1 MEQRRKISFG
11 YGHFHQDTRMNIQKP
26 IRSASHAALHENE
39 VPGLWYGPAAIA
51 VTARSQRYRR
61 FAGVLV
67 AAATLAACSPR
78 EGAFSGSG
86 IDYPSDAQI
95 TAALQQQFAS
105 DPNSAS
111 ARELVKTLGGDKG
124 ELRYRIERVVY
135 RQGAFE
141 AHYDALLHLG
151 QPGAQSLTALY
162 AGMIPEGERLQ
173 LKAQTLQAYEAWLR
187 QQASTQ
193 EKTAPDA
200 ARALNRTL
208 DVLGKCY
215 REAQAGAD
223 VVVMQ
228 GLAALIS
235 PERKGLYAEKL
246 ASDRAAI
253 LCLPS

>member
-1 MEQRRKISFG
+1 M
-11 YGHFHQDTRMNIQKP
+11 YIQKP
-26 IRSASHAALHENE
+26 KKSREGLPPSKSARF
-39 VPGLWYGPAAIA
+39 VPAQGPVDNV
-51 VTARSQRYRR
+51 VTGRAQRYM
-61 FAGVLV
+61 ALPAVLLL
-67 AAATLAACSPR
+67 ASALAACSPQG
-78 EGAFSGSG
+78 EGFRGG
-86 IDYPSDAQI
+86 DIDYPSDVQI
-95 TAALQQQFAS
+95 TAALQAQFAS

-111 ARELVKTLGGDKG
+111 ARDLVKTLGGDKG
-124 ELRYRIERVVY
+124 ELRYRIQRVVY

-141 AHYDALLHLG
+141 AHYDAVLHLG
-151 QPGAQSLTALY
+151 QPGAQSLTSLY

-187 QQASTQ
+187 QQASQQ

-200 ARALNRTL
+200 SRALVRTL

-215 REAQAGAD
+215 RDAQPATD

-235 PERKGLYAEKL
+235 PERSGLYAEKL